1 MWRADSFEKT
11 LMLGKIEDMRKRG
24 GWDGWMA
31 SPIQCTW
38 VWVDSGSWWQTVRP
52 GVLRFMGSQS
62 VGYWATEL
70 NEHREKK
77 RKQSQP
83 DSLTGGDEADSLVR
97 PKRAEITD
105 LNRGEESVEQK
116 KDPGDLRRSPSGIQQ
131 RNAQCPSVRNHPR
144 PGRNHLKR
152 LQEPEPGAHSAPG
165 ILSILLSQAGKT
177 SPYSRMNGVVSKVLP
192 PRQEI
197 ISPNPRA
204 PLDVPNKS

>member
-1 MWRADSFEKT
+1 MTKAFRAWRTIIPERHEVGLRNAPAHCLERISRPQHG
-11 LMLGKIEDMRKRG
+11 GKEQR
-24 GWDGWMA
+24 
-31 SPIQCTW
+31 
-38 VWVDSGSWWQTVRP
+38 
-52 GVLRFMGSQS
+52 L
-62 VGYWATEL
+62 
-70 NEHREKK
+70 
-77 RKQSQP
+77 SQP
-83 DSLTGGDEADSLVR
+83 DSLAGGDEADSLVK

-105 LNRGEESVEQK
+105 QNRGEERVEQK

-131 RNAQCPSVRNHPR
+131 RNTQRPSVRNHPR

-204 PLDVPNKS
+204 PLDAPNKS